1 MPQTSTLT
9 FPLLAVGALL
19 AGMALAA
26 EEISGYRWVAAVLG
40 AAAVAWAAHRH
51 HTRALTRERLRADT
65 DPLTRALTRSAF
77 LGFLERQHVR
87 VAHGGPPAAVLLA
100 DIDRFKRVNDTYR
113 HVTGDR
119 VLQEIVS
126 RLERAV
132 RPGDII
138 GRWGGDELVVLAPG
152 LDRIESA
159 VELAER
165 LRRAVF
171 AERFETDAG
180 PLRVTLSIGATLLDG
195 HASAEQAVD
204 RADQA
209 LYRAKRRRNT
219 VVGIQP
225 VPAPELVALGKPALV
240 ASRAR

>member
-1 MPQTSTLT
+1 MSALT

-26 EEISGYRWVAAVLG
+26 DEMTGYRWLAAIVG

-51 HTRALTRERLRADT
+51 HTHALSRERLRADT
-65 DPLTRALTRSAF
+65 DPLTQALTRSAF
-77 LGFLERQHVR
+77 LAFLERQHVR
-87 VAHGGPPAAVLLA
+87 VENGGPPAAVLMA
-100 DIDRFKRVNDTYR
+100 DIDRFKPINDTYR

-119 VLQEIVS
+119 VLREIVS

-132 RPGDII
+132 RPGDIV

-159 VELAER
+159 VELGER

-180 PLRVTLSIGATLLDG
+180 ALRVTLSIGATLLDG
-195 HASAEQAVD
+195 HASAEQTVD

-219 VVGIQP
+219 VVGLQP
-225 VPAPELVALGKPALV
+225 VATPEHVALGKPALV
-240 ASRAR
+240 TGRAR